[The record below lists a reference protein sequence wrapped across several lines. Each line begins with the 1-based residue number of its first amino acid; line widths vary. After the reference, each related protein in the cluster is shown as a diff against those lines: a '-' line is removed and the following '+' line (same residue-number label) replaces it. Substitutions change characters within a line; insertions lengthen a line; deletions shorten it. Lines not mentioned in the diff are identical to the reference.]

1 MRVLLLLVLLAA
13 CGGGGGARGA
23 TRHPIGLVLPA
34 TDGGEIDIVDHRTK
48 AVVLHVFTTWS
59 LAATGDVPQLLEA
72 AKRDDVTVIGI
83 ALDLEGY
90 TVVAPWRRA
99 LGVTYLV
106 ALATDSFRAGG
117 SALGDVGAVPVT
129 IVLDRRGRIA
139 QRIDR
144 QLTDGELARVIGEVL
159 SSPP

>member
-1 MRVLLLLVLLAA
+1 MRALVLLVMLAA
-13 CGGGGGARGA
+13 CSGGG
-23 TRHPIGLVLPA
+23 TRAAPHHPIGLVLPA
-34 TDGGEIDIVDHRTK
+34 ADGGEVDVVAHRHQI
-48 AVVLHVFTTWS
+48 VVLHVFTTWS
-59 LAATGDVPQLLEA
+59 LAATGDVPQLIEA
-72 AKRDDVTVIGI
+72 DARDDVTVIGI

-129 IVLDRRGRIA
+129 VVLDRAGRIA
-139 QRIDR
+139 RRFDR
-144 QLTDGELARVIGEVL
+144 QLAEGELARVIDEVL